1 MRFGILG
8 SGSWATALAKIL
20 CEQNEKLNWYLR
32 NDNTIAHLR
41 EKGSNPSYLQSVTF
55 DTNQLKLSSNIREV
69 VDESDLLILAIPSPF
84 LHQSLLEVKDLLPS
98 KVVFSAV
105 KGIVPE
111 SKDVVGKHLHTVFGV
126 PTNQIGVIMGPC
138 HAEEVAL
145 EKLSYL
151 TLACQNQ
158 DTAKFLAHQMSC
170 SYIRTKVTD
179 DTIGAEYAGTLKN
192 IYAIAVGIAHGLGYG
207 DNFQSVLMSNSIRE
221 LKRFLKQ
228 IHKAKRDMSHSAY
241 LGDLLVTGYSLF
253 SRNRMLGTMIG
264 KGYTVKS
271 ALHEMTMI
279 SEGYYA
285 SHTAHLLIKEF
296 DKSFPIMEAVYQ
308 ILYEKKSPKKIM
320 SKIAERLH

>member
-1 MRFGILG
+1 MRLGILG

-32 NDNTIAHLR
+32 NENTIVHLR

-55 DTNQLKLSSNIREV
+55 DTGQLKLSSSIREV
-69 VDESDLLILAIPSPF
+69 IDESDLLILAIPSPF
-84 LHQSLLEVKDLLPS
+84 LHQSLLEAKDLLPS
-98 KVVFSAV
+98 KIVFSAV

-111 SKDVVGKHLHTVFGV
+111 SKDVVGKHLHKVFGV

-158 DTAKFLAHQMSC
+158 ATAKFIAQQMSC
-170 SYIRTKVTD
+170 NYIRTKVTG

-285 SHTAHLLIKEF
+285 SHTAHLLAEEF
-296 DKSFPIMEAVYQ
+296 DKSFPIMEAVHQ